1 MNKEIFA
8 RIAEIMSSLFD
19 NIPLDTITPDL
30 SFKTDLG
37 LESIDIIDL
46 VMSVET
52 AYNISIDMTNAKSLI
67 TIDDFVN
74 YITPLINQKMKVKN

>member
-52 AYNISIDMTNAKSLI
+52 IFNISIDMTNAKSLI
-67 TIDDFVN
+67 TIADFVN
-74 YITPLINQKMKVKN
+74 YITPFINQKLKD

>member
-8 RIAEIMSSLFD
+8 RIAAIMSSLFD

-52 AYNISIDMTNAKSLI
+52 IFNISIDMTNAKSLI
-67 TIDDFVN
+67 TIADFVN
-74 YITPLINQKMKVKN
+74 YITPFINQKLKD

>member
-52 AYNISIDMTNAKSLI
+52 AYNISIDMTNAKSLV
-67 TIDDFVN
+67 TIGDFVN
-74 YITPLINQKMKVKN
+74 YIEPIIDGKLEN

>member
-52 AYNISIDMTNAKSLI
+52 SYNISIDMTNAKSLV
-67 TIDDFVN
+67 TIAEFVN
-74 YITPLINQKMKVKN
+74 YIEPIIDGKLKN

>member
-30 SFKTDLG
+30 RFKTDLG

-52 AYNISIDMTNAKSLI
+52 IFNISIDMTNAKSLI
-67 TIDDFVN
+67 TIADFVI
-74 YITPLINQKMKVKN
+74 YITPFINQKLKD

>member
-19 NIPLDTITPDL
+19 NIPLDTITPHL

-52 AYNISIDMTNAKSLI
+52 SYNISIDMTNDKSLV
-67 TIDDFVN
+67 TIGDFVN
-74 YITPLINQKMKVKN
+74 YIELIIDGKLEN

>member
-52 AYNISIDMTNAKSLI
+52 SYNISIDMTNAKSLV
-67 TIDDFVN
+67 TIGDFVN
-74 YITPLINQKMKVKN
+74 YIELIIDGKLEN

>member
-52 AYNISIDMTNAKSLI
+52 SYNISIDMTNAKSLV
-67 TIDDFVN
+67 TIADFVN
-74 YITPLINQKMKVKN
+74 YIEPIIDGKLEN

>member
-19 NIPLDTITPDL
+19 NIPLDTITPNL

-52 AYNISIDMTNAKSLI
+52 SYNISIDMTNAKSLV
-67 TIDDFVN
+67 TIADFVN
-74 YITPLINQKMKVKN
+74 YIEPIIDGKLEN

>member
-8 RIAEIMSSLFD
+8 RIAEIMTYHFD

-52 AYNISIDMTNAKSLI
+52 AYNISIDMTNAKSLL
-67 TIDDFVN
+67 TISDFVT
-74 YITPLINQKMKVKN
+74 YITPLINQKK

>member
-1 MNKEIFA
+1 MNKEIFT

-19 NIPLDTITPDL
+19 TITPDL
-30 SFKTDLG
+30 RFKTDLG

-52 AYNISIDMTNAKSLI
+52 AYNISIDMTNAKSLL
-67 TIDDFVN
+67 TISDFVN
-74 YITPLINQKMKVKN
+74 HITPLINQKLKVEN

>member
-52 AYNISIDMTNAKSLI
+52 SYNISIDMTNAKSLV
-67 TIDDFVN
+67 TIADFVN
-74 YITPLINQKMKVKN
+74 YIEPIIDGKLKN

>member
-8 RIAEIMSSLFD
+8 RIADIMSSLFD

-52 AYNISIDMTNAKSLI
+52 SYNISIDMTNAKSLV
-67 TIDDFVN
+67 TIADFVN
-74 YITPLINQKMKVKN
+74 YIEPIIDGKLKN